1 MLLKFYEV
9 LSKRPRDYQSI
20 RQLSQLLEMY
30 YFLGV
35 FPRFG
40 GIGGDWDGAGD
51 LYSVGRGRGRGPR
64 TEGQKGQ
71 KWGKSEYF
79 GLGAIELLGV
89 RVVFF
94 FIFVRF
100 GVMNVMV

>member
-1 MLLKFYEV
+1 ME
-9 LSKRPRDYQSI
+9 SN
-20 RQLSQLLEMY
+20 

-35 FPRFG
+35 FPWFG
-40 GIGGDWDGAGD
+40 GIGWFFGGTGWM
-51 LYSVGRGRGRGPR
+51 YSGFRGRGRGPR

-71 KWGKSEYF
+71 KWRKNEYF

-89 RVVFF
+89 RGVFF

-100 GVMNVMV
+100 GVIDVMV